1 VSDSWGP
8 NGDESLALGRRIN
21 EVCNRLEAAW
31 RAGEVPP
38 LEDFVAGWEGAELV
52 ALLRELVPLDADYRR
67 SAGEPCAPLDY
78 LSRFPDLDA
87 AELADAVPPFPEVPC
102 YEVLK
107 ELGRG
112 GMGVVYLARDRALN
126 RLVAVKMI
134 LAGRTASAADRAR
147 LRAEAEA
154 AARVHHPHVIQVFSS
169 GEHDG
174 CPYFVCEYAPGGSL
188 AKRIGHQPQPPR
200 AAARLVMLLTR
211 AAHAAHRE
219 GIVHR
224 DLKPGNVL
232 LAPPADEAALNTPY
246 GLPKVADFGLAKYLD
261 GRMGQTGS
269 NDILGTVHYMA
280 PEQAEG
286 KANEVGPAADV
297 YALGAILYQL
307 LTGQPPIQGK
317 SPLDTLRRICTDPVR
332 PPGEVR
338 PDVPVALETICL
350 RCLAKA
356 PVNRYPTALA
366 LAEDLHRFLEGEA
379 LPATTPLAVRAPRRR
394 RVASAAGVLLLAVTL
409 VAAGFAVWRLAAG
422 AAAVPSA
429 ESPAAASSGG
439 SSTGGSGAAP
449 LKGWVDVRV
458 WKAGATDRPGLRL
471 HQNGALPL
479 RAGDYL
485 RMEAELNRPAYLYA
499 IQLVSSGEAVPL
511 YPWRNYHWHERAP
524 EKARRQWSLPEA
536 AGTGAPLDPSPSG
549 VESILLLTREEP
561 LPAGEDVALAALFA
575 DLPKQPPLSDA
586 RLAAWFE
593 NGALVAEEGRGPIR
607 LDDAREVGDM
617 VTRTQAQLRDKL
629 RPLFQYTRSV
639 CYGFE
644 GP

>member
-1 VSDSWGP
+1 LP
-8 NGDESLALGRRIN
+8 PALARRIDAA
-21 EVCNRLEAAW
+21 CDRFEAAW
-31 RAGEVPP
+31 RAGSPP
-38 LEDFVAGWEGAELV
+38 RLDDFLAGWHGAERA
-52 ALLRELVPLDADYRR
+52 ALLHELVPLDAEYRR
-67 SAGEPCAPLDY
+67 SAGEPCTLADY
-78 LSRFPDLDA
+78 MARFPDLGGT
-87 AELADAVPPFPEVPC
+87 ELADAVPRFPDIPG
-102 YEVLK
+102 YELLK

-112 GMGVVYLARDRALN
+112 GMGVVYKARDPVLK
-126 RLVAVKMI
+126 RLVAIKMI

-154 AARVHHPHVIQVFSS
+154 AARVRHPHVIEVFST
-169 GEHDG
+169 GEHDD

-188 AKRIGHQPQPPR
+188 AKRVGHRPQPPR
-200 AAARLVMLLTR
+200 DAARLVMLLAR

-232 LAPPADEAALNTPY
+232 LAPPADEAALNTAY

-261 GRMGQTGS
+261 GRLGLTAS
-269 NDILGTVHYMA
+269 NDVLGTVQYMA

-286 KANEVGPAADV
+286 RASEVGPATDV

-307 LTGQPPIQGK
+307 LTGQAPIQGT
-317 SPLDTLRRICTDPVR
+317 SPPDTLRRICVDPVR
-332 PPGEVR
+332 PPGELR
-338 PDVPVALETICL
+338 PEVPEALETVCL

-356 PVNRYPTALA
+356 PTDRYPTALA
-366 LAEDLHRFLEGEA
+366 LAEDLHCFLGGVV
-379 LPATTPLAVRAPRRR
+379 LPATTPVRVRTPRRVR
-394 RVASAAGVLLLAVTL
+394 RAGAAGVLLVAVTT
-409 VAAGFAVWRLAAG
+409 VAVAIAAWR
-422 AAAVPSA
+422 
-429 ESPAAASSGG
+429 PAAAPPTAPSAGQPVVPP
-439 SSTGGSGAAP
+439 TGGSPTGANEAAP

-511 YPWRNYHWHERAP
+511 YPWRSYDWRERAP

-536 AGTGAPLDPSPSG
+536 AGTGAPLDPGPSG

-561 LPAGEDVALAALFA
+561 LPAGEDAALAALFA
-575 DLPKQPPLSDA
+575 DLPKQQPPADA

-593 NGALVAEEGRGPIR
+593 NGALVAEERRGPIR
-607 LDDAREVGDM
+607 LEDAREVGDM
-617 VTRTQAQLRDKL
+617 VLRTQALLRDKL
-629 RPLFQYTRSV
+629 RPLFPYTRAV

>member
-1 VSDSWGP
+1 VELP
-8 NGDESLALGRRIN
+8 PALGRRID
-21 EVCNRLEAAW
+21 EVCNRFEAAW
-31 RAGEVPP
+31 RSGMGPL
-38 LEDFVAGWEGAELV
+38 LEDFLAGWEGAERA
-52 ALLRELVPLDADYRR
+52 ALLRELVPLDAEYRR
-67 SAGEPCAPLDY
+67 GAGEPCAPADY
-78 LSRFPDLDA
+78 LARFPDVDA
-87 AELADAVPPFPEVPC
+87 TALAEAVPRFPEVPG

-112 GMGVVYLARDRALN
+112 GRGVVYLASDPALK
-126 RLVAVKMI
+126 RLVAIKMI

-154 AARVHHPHVIQVFSS
+154 AARVRHPHVIEVYSS
-169 GEHDG
+169 GEYDG

-188 AKRIGHQPQPPR
+188 AKRVGDQPQPPR
-200 AAARLVMLLTR
+200 DAARLVMLLAR

-219 GIVHR
+219 RIVHR
-224 DLKPGNVL
+224 DLKPSNVL

-261 GRMGQTGS
+261 GRLGQTGS
-269 NDILGTVHYMA
+269 NDILGTVQYMA

-286 KANEVGPAADV
+286 KPNEVGPAADV

-307 LTGQPPIQGK
+307 LTGRPPIQGT
-317 SPLDTLRRICTDPVR
+317 STLDTLRRICADPVR

-338 PDVPVALETICL
+338 PDVPEALGAICL
-350 RCLAKA
+350 HCLAKA
-356 PVNRYPTALA
+356 PADRYPTALA
-366 LAEDLHRFLEGEA
+366 LAEDLRRFLEGEA
-379 LPATTPLAVRAPRRR
+379 LPPTTPVPVRAPSRQRLA
-394 RVASAAGVLLLAVTL
+394 VAAGALLGAVTL
-409 VAAGFAVWRLAAG
+409 VAVGMAFRPSGSG
-422 AAAVPSA
+422 PPSA
-429 ESPAAASSGG
+429 GPPATAPSGSPSAGG
-439 SSTGGSGAAP
+439 SEAAP

-458 WKAGATDRPGLRL
+458 WKAGATERPGLRL

-485 RMEAELNRPAYLYA
+485 RMEADLNRPAYLYV

-511 YPWRNYHWHERAP
+511 YPWRNYDWRERAP

-561 LPAGEDVALAALFA
+561 LPAGEDAALAALFA
-575 DLPKQPPLSDA
+575 DLPKQQPPADA

-607 LDDAREVGDM
+607 LEDAREVGDM
-617 VTRTQAQLRDKL
+617 VMRTQALLRDKL
-629 RPLFQYTRSV
+629 RPLFPYTRAV